1 MKFLNPLLMALSL
14 MISVHSYAQF
24 YQIDSVYKAQFTYL
38 LELQFDSANSVF
50 ETTNCRELWIEMRP
64 GTPKNDNVY
73 KLYDGEGNYL
83 MSTIGSFRFVGV
95 PGNQEIVVVKDGDST
110 IFTLKQNYLDYT
122 ERYNSVLTD
131 ADFNEIENFDPEY
144 LNSIE
149 LKGGIKNLTTME
161 VDSCVPWFNWTLNDN
176 WVSNINEVILK
187 NKDTLCIGID
197 GISDCTEG
205 CMDYHNNCYILKDV
219 ITSLEE
225 NGKDKAFIFPPVA
238 SSEIQIFSN
247 AEFGKYKI
255 LNSNG
260 LLLKSGKYLNDRI
273 DVSSLKAGV
282 YILIAE
288 SDKEYFMGR
297 FIKQ

>member
-1 MKFLNPLLMALSL
+1 MNFQKSLLLAISL
-14 MISVHSYAQF
+14 LIFADSYSQF
-24 YQIDSVYKAQFTYL
+24 FQIDSVYKAQFTYM
-38 LELQFDSANSVF
+38 LEVQFDSANSVF

-83 MSTIGSFRFVGV
+83 MSTIGTFRFVGV
-95 PGNQEIVVVKDGDST
+95 PGNQTTMLVKDGDST

-131 ADFNEIENFDPEY
+131 ADFKEIENFDPEY

-149 LKGGIKNLTTME
+149 LKGAIKNLTTME
-161 VDSCVPWFNWTLNDN
+161 VDSCVPWFNWTLNN
-176 WVSNINEVILK
+176 QWVSNINDEILK
-187 NKDTLCIGID
+187 NNDTLCIGID

-205 CMDYHNNCYILKDV
+205 CMDYHQKCYVLKDV

-225 NGKDKAFIFPPVA
+225 KEKDESYIFPSVA
-238 SSEIQIFSN
+238 SSEIQLINKAQF
-247 AEFGKYKI
+247 AKYKI

-260 LLLKSGKYLNDRI
+260 VVHMSGTATQGRI
-273 DVSSLKAGV
+273 DVSLLKAGI

-288 SDKEYFMGR
+288 SDKEFFTGR